1 MKLKTLS
8 VGEVNNY
15 VKKLVENDFILKNLN
30 VKGEISNLKF
40 HSSGHIYFSLKDENS
55 KVNCIMFKNNA
66 VNLDFRLEE
75 GMKVEIKARL
85 GVYHKEGTY
94 QLYCE
99 NIKKA
104 GIGEFFEEF
113 HKLKKELSEEGIF
126 DEKYKRALP
135 KFPKRIGI
143 ITARTGAAVRDIINV
158 IQRRNK
164 SLDIILYPAKVQGE
178 NAADSIIEGIRYF
191 NNEKSVDVIILGRGG
206 GSIEELWAF
215 NNRDLAYE
223 IFNGRIPTVSAVGHE
238 VDFTISDFVSD
249 MRAPT
254 PSAAG
259 ELVSPSLQEMINDLL
274 NKKEFL
280 HRAIDRKFLNAKRDV
295 DLLHKGLKGNNPK
308 HIIEKRIKEVNSL
321 EEKLNFLGK
330 RKIDKAKD
338 ELIALNSILQ
348 TLNPLNTLG
357 RGYSVIMDKED
368 KVINEVSELKKND
381 MVKVIM
387 KMARKETNYE
397 SMVSELNE
405 IVKQLENGDL
415 TLEQSI
421 KSYENGVKIA
431 NKLYK
436 KLSTLEGK
444 IKVVEDEKEEDFG
457 GYSNEY

>member
-104 GIGEFFEEF
+104 GIGELFEEF

-206 GSIEELWAF
+206 GSIEELWTF

-223 IFNGRIPTVSAVGHE
+223 IFNSRIPTVSAVGHE

-308 HIIEKRIKEVNSL
+308 DIIEKRIKEVNSL

-368 KVINEVSELKKND
+368 KVINNVSELKKND

-387 KMARKETNYE
+387 KDGSVNIDIKII
-397 SMVSELNE
+397 NE
-405 IVKQLENGDL
+405 
-415 TLEQSI
+415 
-421 KSYENGVKIA
+421 
-431 NKLYK
+431 
-436 KLSTLEGK
+436 
-444 IKVVEDEKEEDFG
+444 
-457 GYSNEY
+457 

>member
-104 GIGEFFEEF
+104 GIGELFEEF

-223 IFNGRIPTVSAVGHE
+223 IFNSRIPTVSAVGHE

-295 DLLHKGLKGNNPK
+295 DLLHKGLKGNNPT

-368 KVINEVSELKKND
+368 KVINNVSELKKND

-387 KMARKETNYE
+387 KDGSVNIDIKII
-397 SMVSELNE
+397 NE
-405 IVKQLENGDL
+405 
-415 TLEQSI
+415 
-421 KSYENGVKIA
+421 
-431 NKLYK
+431 
-436 KLSTLEGK
+436 
-444 IKVVEDEKEEDFG
+444 
-457 GYSNEY
+457 

>member
-104 GIGEFFEEF
+104 GIGELFEEF

-126 DEKYKRALP
+126 DQKYKRALP

-223 IFNGRIPTVSAVGHE
+223 IFNSRIPTVSAVGHE

-280 HRAIDRKFLNAKRDV
+280 HRAVDRRFLNAKRDV
-295 DLLHKGLKGNNPK
+295 DLLHKGLKGNNPT

-387 KMARKETNYE
+387 KDGSVNIDIKII
-397 SMVSELNE
+397 NE
-405 IVKQLENGDL
+405 
-415 TLEQSI
+415 
-421 KSYENGVKIA
+421 
-431 NKLYK
+431 
-436 KLSTLEGK
+436 
-444 IKVVEDEKEEDFG
+444 
-457 GYSNEY
+457 

>member
-85 GVYHKEGTY
+85 GVYNKEGTY

-104 GIGEFFEEF
+104 GIGELFEEF

-223 IFNGRIPTVSAVGHE
+223 IFNSRIPTVSAVGHE

-280 HRAIDRKFLNAKRDV
+280 HRAVDRRFLNAKRDV

-338 ELIALNSILQ
+338 ELIALNRILQ

-357 RGYSVIMDKED
+357 RGYSVIMDKEG

-387 KMARKETNYE
+387 KDGSVNIDIKII
-397 SMVSELNE
+397 NE
-405 IVKQLENGDL
+405 
-415 TLEQSI
+415 
-421 KSYENGVKIA
+421 
-431 NKLYK
+431 
-436 KLSTLEGK
+436 
-444 IKVVEDEKEEDFG
+444 
-457 GYSNEY
+457 

>member
-8 VGEVNNY
+8 VSEVNNY

-75 GMKVEIKARL
+75 GMKVEVKARL

-104 GIGEFFEEF
+104 GIGELFEEF
-113 HKLKKELSEEGIF
+113 HKLKKELSKEGIF
-126 DEKYKRALP
+126 DEKYKRDLP

-143 ITARTGAAVRDIINV
+143 ITARTGAAIRDIINV

-178 NAADSIIEGIRYF
+178 NSADSIIEGIRYF
-191 NNEKSVDVIILGRGG
+191 NNKKSVDVIILGRGG

-215 NNRDLAYE
+215 NNRELAYE
-223 IFNGRIPTVSAVGHE
+223 IFNSRIPTVSAVGHE

-259 ELVSPSLQEMINDLL
+259 ELVSPSLQEMINDLA

-280 HRAIDRKFLNAKRDV
+280 QRAIDRRFLNAKSNI
-295 DLLHKGLKGNNPK
+295 DLLYKELKANNPR
-308 HIIEKRIKEVNSL
+308 HIIEKRIKEVHTL

-330 RKIDKAKD
+330 RKIDKTKD
-338 ELIALNSILQ
+338 EVIALNSILQ
-348 TLNPLNTLG
+348 TLNPLSTLG

-368 KVINEVSELKKND
+368 KVINEVSELKNND

-387 KMARKETNYE
+387 KDGSVNIDIKII
-397 SMVSELNE
+397 NE
-405 IVKQLENGDL
+405 
-415 TLEQSI
+415 
-421 KSYENGVKIA
+421 
-431 NKLYK
+431 
-436 KLSTLEGK
+436 
-444 IKVVEDEKEEDFG
+444 
-457 GYSNEY
+457 

>member
-15 VKKLVENDFILKNLN
+15 VKKIVENDFILKNLN

-55 KVNCIMFKNNA
+55 KINCIMFKNNA

-104 GIGEFFEEF
+104 GIGELFEEF
-113 HKLKKELSEEGIF
+113 HKLKKELSEEGLF
-126 DEKYKRALP
+126 DEKYKRTLP
-135 KFPKRIGI
+135 KYPKRIGI

-164 SLDIILYPAKVQGE
+164 ALDIVLYPAKVQGL
-178 NAADSIIEGIRYF
+178 NAAESIIEGIRYF

-215 NNRDLAYE
+215 NNKELAYE
-223 IFNGRIPTVSAVGHE
+223 IFNSRIPTVSAVGHE

-280 HRAIDRKFLNAKRDV
+280 QRAVDRKFLNSKNNV
-295 DLLHKGLKGNNPK
+295 DLLYKGLKSNNPK
-308 HIIEKRIKEVNSL
+308 SIIEKRIKEVNRL

-338 ELIALNSILQ
+338 ELVALNSILQ

-357 RGYSVIMDKED
+357 RGYSVIMDKNS
-368 KVINEVSELKKND
+368 KVINEVSELKKNN

-387 KMARKETNYE
+387 KDGSVNIDIKII
-397 SMVSELNE
+397 NE
-405 IVKQLENGDL
+405 
-415 TLEQSI
+415 
-421 KSYENGVKIA
+421 
-431 NKLYK
+431 
-436 KLSTLEGK
+436 
-444 IKVVEDEKEEDFG
+444 
-457 GYSNEY
+457 

>member
-104 GIGEFFEEF
+104 GIGELFEEF

-223 IFNGRIPTVSAVGHE
+223 IFNSRIPTVSAVGHE

-280 HRAIDRKFLNAKRDV
+280 HRAIDRKFLNAKKDL

-357 RGYSVIMDKED
+357 RGYSVIMDKEY

-387 KMARKETNYE
+387 KDGSVNIDIKII
-397 SMVSELNE
+397 NE
-405 IVKQLENGDL
+405 
-415 TLEQSI
+415 
-421 KSYENGVKIA
+421 
-431 NKLYK
+431 
-436 KLSTLEGK
+436 
-444 IKVVEDEKEEDFG
+444 
-457 GYSNEY
+457 

>member
-104 GIGEFFEEF
+104 GIGELFEEF

-143 ITARTGAAVRDIINV
+143 ITAKTGAAVRDIINV

-178 NAADSIIEGIRYF
+178 NAAASIIEGIRYF

-206 GSIEELWAF
+206 GFIEELWAF

-223 IFNGRIPTVSAVGHE
+223 IFNSRIPTVSAVGHE

-295 DLLHKGLKGNNPK
+295 DLLYKGLKGNNPK
-308 HIIEKRIKEVNSL
+308 DIIEKRIKEVNSL

-368 KVINEVSELKKND
+368 KVINNVSELKKND

-387 KMARKETNYE
+387 KDGSVNIDIKII
-397 SMVSELNE
+397 NE
-405 IVKQLENGDL
+405 
-415 TLEQSI
+415 
-421 KSYENGVKIA
+421 
-431 NKLYK
+431 
-436 KLSTLEGK
+436 
-444 IKVVEDEKEEDFG
+444 
-457 GYSNEY
+457 

>member
-75 GMKVEIKARL
+75 GMRVEIKARL

-104 GIGEFFEEF
+104 GIGELFEEF
-113 HKLKKELSEEGIF
+113 HKLKKELSGEGIF

-135 KFPKRIGI
+135 KFPKRVGI
-143 ITARTGAAVRDIINV
+143 ITARTGAAVRDIIKV

-223 IFNGRIPTVSAVGHE
+223 IFNSRIPTVSAVGHE

-259 ELVSPSLQEMINDLL
+259 ELVSPSLKEMINDLV

-280 HRAIDRKFLNAKRDV
+280 HRAIDRKFLNAKKDV

-387 KMARKETNYE
+387 KDGSVNIDIKII
-397 SMVSELNE
+397 NE
-405 IVKQLENGDL
+405 
-415 TLEQSI
+415 
-421 KSYENGVKIA
+421 
-431 NKLYK
+431 
-436 KLSTLEGK
+436 
-444 IKVVEDEKEEDFG
+444 
-457 GYSNEY
+457 

>member
-15 VKKLVENDFILKNLN
+15 VKKIVENDFILKNLN

-55 KVNCIMFKNNA
+55 KINCIMFKNNA

-104 GIGEFFEEF
+104 GIGELFEEF
-113 HKLKKELSEEGIF
+113 HKLKKELSEEGLF

-135 KFPKRIGI
+135 KYPKRIGI

-164 SLDIILYPAKVQGE
+164 ALDIVLYPAKVQGL
-178 NAADSIIEGIRYF
+178 NAAESIIEGIRYF

-215 NNRDLAYE
+215 NNKELAYE
-223 IFNGRIPTVSAVGHE
+223 IFNSRIPTVSAVGHE

-280 HRAIDRKFLNAKRDV
+280 QRAVDRKFLNSKNNV
-295 DLLHKGLKGNNPK
+295 DLLYKGLKSNNPK
-308 HIIEKRIKEVNSL
+308 SIIEKRIKEVNIL

-338 ELIALNSILQ
+338 ELVALNSILQ

-357 RGYSVIMDKED
+357 RGYSVIMDKNS
-368 KVINEVSELKKND
+368 KVINEVSELKKNN

-387 KMARKETNYE
+387 KDGSVNIDIKII
-397 SMVSELNE
+397 NE
-405 IVKQLENGDL
+405 
-415 TLEQSI
+415 
-421 KSYENGVKIA
+421 
-431 NKLYK
+431 
-436 KLSTLEGK
+436 
-444 IKVVEDEKEEDFG
+444 
-457 GYSNEY
+457 

>member
-104 GIGEFFEEF
+104 GIGELFEEF

-215 NNRDLAYE
+215 NNRYLAYE
-223 IFNGRIPTVSAVGHE
+223 IFNSRIPTVSAVGHE

-259 ELVSPSLQEMINDLL
+259 ELVSPSLQEMINDLV

-280 HRAIDRKFLNAKRDV
+280 HRAIDRKFLNSKRDV
-295 DLLHKGLKGNNPK
+295 DLLYKGLKGNNPK

-357 RGYSVIMDKED
+357 RGYSVIMDKKD

-387 KMARKETNYE
+387 KDGSVNIDIKII
-397 SMVSELNE
+397 NE
-405 IVKQLENGDL
+405 
-415 TLEQSI
+415 
-421 KSYENGVKIA
+421 
-431 NKLYK
+431 
-436 KLSTLEGK
+436 
-444 IKVVEDEKEEDFG
+444 
-457 GYSNEY
+457 

>member
-223 IFNGRIPTVSAVGHE
+223 IFNGIIPTVSAVGHE

-387 KMARKETNYE
+387 KDGSVNIDIKII
-397 SMVSELNE
+397 NE
-405 IVKQLENGDL
+405 
-415 TLEQSI
+415 
-421 KSYENGVKIA
+421 
-431 NKLYK
+431 
-436 KLSTLEGK
+436 
-444 IKVVEDEKEEDFG
+444 
-457 GYSNEY
+457 

>member
-104 GIGEFFEEF
+104 GIGELFEEF

-126 DEKYKRALP
+126 DQKYKRALP

-178 NAADSIIEGIRYF
+178 NAEDSIIEGIRYF

-223 IFNGRIPTVSAVGHE
+223 IFNSRIPTVSAVGHE

-249 MRAPT
+249 TRAPT

-280 HRAIDRKFLNAKRDV
+280 HRAVDRRFLNAKRDV
-295 DLLHKGLKGNNPK
+295 DLLYKGLKGNNPT
-308 HIIEKRIKEVNSL
+308 HIIEKRIKEVNTL

-338 ELIALNSILQ
+338 KLIALNSILQ

-368 KVINEVSELKKND
+368 KVINKVSELKKND

-387 KMARKETNYE
+387 KDGSVNIDIKII
-397 SMVSELNE
+397 NE
-405 IVKQLENGDL
+405 
-415 TLEQSI
+415 
-421 KSYENGVKIA
+421 
-431 NKLYK
+431 
-436 KLSTLEGK
+436 
-444 IKVVEDEKEEDFG
+444 
-457 GYSNEY
+457 

>member
-104 GIGEFFEEF
+104 GIGELFEEF

-143 ITARTGAAVRDIINV
+143 ITAMTGAAVRDIINV

-223 IFNGRIPTVSAVGHE
+223 IFNSRIPTVSAVGHE

-280 HRAIDRKFLNAKRDV
+280 HRAIDIKFLNAKRDV

-308 HIIEKRIKEVNSL
+308 DIIEKRIKEVNSL

-368 KVINEVSELKKND
+368 KVINNVSELKKND

-387 KMARKETNYE
+387 KDGSVNIDIKII
-397 SMVSELNE
+397 NE
-405 IVKQLENGDL
+405 
-415 TLEQSI
+415 
-421 KSYENGVKIA
+421 
-431 NKLYK
+431 
-436 KLSTLEGK
+436 
-444 IKVVEDEKEEDFG
+444 
-457 GYSNEY
+457 

>member
-104 GIGEFFEEF
+104 GIGELFEEF

-206 GSIEELWAF
+206 GSIEELWTF

-223 IFNGRIPTVSAVGHE
+223 IFNSRIPTVSAVGHE

-280 HRAIDRKFLNAKRDV
+280 YRAIDRKFLNAKKDV

-357 RGYSVIMDKED
+357 RGYSVIMDKKD

-387 KMARKETNYE
+387 KDGSVNIDIKII
-397 SMVSELNE
+397 NE
-405 IVKQLENGDL
+405 
-415 TLEQSI
+415 
-421 KSYENGVKIA
+421 
-431 NKLYK
+431 
-436 KLSTLEGK
+436 
-444 IKVVEDEKEEDFG
+444 
-457 GYSNEY
+457 

>member
-104 GIGEFFEEF
+104 GIGELFEEF

-164 SLDIILYPAKVQGE
+164 ALDIILYPAKVQGE
-178 NAADSIIEGIRYF
+178 NAADSIIGGIRYF

-215 NNRDLAYE
+215 NNRELAYE
-223 IFNGRIPTVSAVGHE
+223 IFNSRIPTVSAVGHE

-280 HRAIDRKFLNAKRDV
+280 HRAIDRRFLNAKRDV
-295 DLLHKGLKGNNPK
+295 DLLYKGLKGNNPT
-308 HIIEKRIKEVNSL
+308 HIIEKRIKEVNTL

-368 KVINEVSELKKND
+368 KVINKVSELKKND

-387 KMARKETNYE
+387 KDGSVNIDIKII
-397 SMVSELNE
+397 NE
-405 IVKQLENGDL
+405 
-415 TLEQSI
+415 
-421 KSYENGVKIA
+421 
-431 NKLYK
+431 
-436 KLSTLEGK
+436 
-444 IKVVEDEKEEDFG
+444 
-457 GYSNEY
+457 

>member
-104 GIGEFFEEF
+104 GIGELFEEF

-223 IFNGRIPTVSAVGHE
+223 IFNSRIPTVSAVGHE

-259 ELVSPSLQEMINDLL
+259 ELVSPSLQEIINDLV

-387 KMARKETNYE
+387 KDGSVNIDIKII
-397 SMVSELNE
+397 NE
-405 IVKQLENGDL
+405 
-415 TLEQSI
+415 
-421 KSYENGVKIA
+421 
-431 NKLYK
+431 
-436 KLSTLEGK
+436 
-444 IKVVEDEKEEDFG
+444 
-457 GYSNEY
+457 

>member
-104 GIGEFFEEF
+104 GIGELFEEF

-206 GSIEELWAF
+206 GSIEELWTF

-223 IFNGRIPTVSAVGHE
+223 IFNSRIPTVSAVGHE

-295 DLLHKGLKGNNPK
+295 DLLYKGLKGNNPK
-308 HIIEKRIKEVNSL
+308 DIIEKRIKEVNSL

-368 KVINEVSELKKND
+368 KVINNVSELKKND

-387 KMARKETNYE
+387 KDGSVNIDIKII
-397 SMVSELNE
+397 NE
-405 IVKQLENGDL
+405 
-415 TLEQSI
+415 
-421 KSYENGVKIA
+421 
-431 NKLYK
+431 
-436 KLSTLEGK
+436 
-444 IKVVEDEKEEDFG
+444 
-457 GYSNEY
+457 

>member
-104 GIGEFFEEF
+104 GIGELFEEF

-191 NNEKSVDVIILGRGG
+191 NNKKSVDVIILGRGG
-206 GSIEELWAF
+206 GSIEELWVF
-215 NNRDLAYE
+215 NNRYLAYE
-223 IFNGRIPTVSAVGHE
+223 IFNSRIPTVSAVGHE

-259 ELVSPSLQEMINDLL
+259 ELVSPSLQEMINDLV

-280 HRAIDRKFLNAKRDV
+280 HRAIDRKFLNSKRDV
-295 DLLHKGLKGNNPK
+295 DLLYKGLKGNNPK
-308 HIIEKRIKEVNSL
+308 HTIEKRIKEVNSL

-387 KMARKETNYE
+387 KDGSVNIDIKII
-397 SMVSELNE
+397 NE
-405 IVKQLENGDL
+405 
-415 TLEQSI
+415 
-421 KSYENGVKIA
+421 
-431 NKLYK
+431 
-436 KLSTLEGK
+436 
-444 IKVVEDEKEEDFG
+444 
-457 GYSNEY
+457 

>member
-104 GIGEFFEEF
+104 GIGELFEEF

-126 DEKYKRALP
+126 DQKYKRALP

-223 IFNGRIPTVSAVGHE
+223 IFNSRIPTVSAVGHE

-280 HRAIDRKFLNAKRDV
+280 HRAIDRKFLNAKKDL

-387 KMARKETNYE
+387 KDGSVNIDIKII
-397 SMVSELNE
+397 NE
-405 IVKQLENGDL
+405 
-415 TLEQSI
+415 
-421 KSYENGVKIA
+421 
-431 NKLYK
+431 
-436 KLSTLEGK
+436 
-444 IKVVEDEKEEDFG
+444 
-457 GYSNEY
+457 

>member
-15 VKKLVENDFILKNLN
+15 IKKLVENDFILKNLN

-75 GMKVEIKARL
+75 GMKVEVKARL

-104 GIGEFFEEF
+104 GIGELFEEF

-164 SLDIILYPAKVQGE
+164 ALDIILYPAKVQGE

-215 NNRDLAYE
+215 NNRELAYE
-223 IFNGRIPTVSAVGHE
+223 IFNSRIPTVSAVGHE

-280 HRAIDRKFLNAKRDV
+280 HRAIDRRFLNAKRDV
-295 DLLHKGLKGNNPK
+295 DLLYKGLKGNNPK
-308 HIIEKRIKEVNSL
+308 HIIEKRIKEVNTL

-368 KVINEVSELKKND
+368 KVINKVSELKKND

-387 KMARKETNYE
+387 KDGSVNIDIKII
-397 SMVSELNE
+397 NE
-405 IVKQLENGDL
+405 
-415 TLEQSI
+415 
-421 KSYENGVKIA
+421 
-431 NKLYK
+431 
-436 KLSTLEGK
+436 
-444 IKVVEDEKEEDFG
+444 
-457 GYSNEY
+457 